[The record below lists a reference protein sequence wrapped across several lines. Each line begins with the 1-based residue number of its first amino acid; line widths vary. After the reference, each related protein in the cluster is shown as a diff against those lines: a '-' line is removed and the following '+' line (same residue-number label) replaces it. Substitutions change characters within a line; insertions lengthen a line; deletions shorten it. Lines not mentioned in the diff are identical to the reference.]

1 LKNAIIER
9 GVKTTKREGREGRI
23 EEKRRRE

>member
-9 GVKTTKREGREGRI
+9 GVKKTKREGREGRI